1 MSSGAVIEV
10 FLPVGRSI
18 YISLLQYRVLR
29 TVHGSKLTTLSFTLA
44 DDDFRTGAADVLH
57 MPHQLSLHFTPF
69 SEPLGSSGVGS
80 NDLGNPPWL

>member
-18 YISLLQYRVLR
+18 YISLLQYRV
-29 TVHGSKLTTLSFTLA
+29 HGSKLTTLSFTLA
-44 DDDFRTGAADVLH
+44 DDDVRTGAADVLH

-69 SEPLGSSGVGS
+69 FRAFRIIRSGQQ
-80 NDLGNPPWL
+80 